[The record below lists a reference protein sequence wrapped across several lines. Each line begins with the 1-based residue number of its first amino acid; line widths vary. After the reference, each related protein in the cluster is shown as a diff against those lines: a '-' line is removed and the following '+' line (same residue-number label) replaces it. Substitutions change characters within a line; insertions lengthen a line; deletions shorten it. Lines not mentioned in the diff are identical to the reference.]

1 MPFEYG
7 KQISFDDQMSISIDG
22 TNIILDLLKKHNAKA
37 TFFCTV
43 TFAKNAPDIIKRIV
57 DEGHELASHT
67 VNHSS
72 FKDEDYLDSLVQ
84 LEELSGLPIKG
95 FRMPRMQPV
104 NDIKLKEA
112 GYLYDSSINPTY
124 LPGRYNNLNEPRK
137 YHLKNGIIKLPASVS
152 TYFRFPLFWL
162 SFHNLPIWLY
172 YLLSKKAIKSEGY
185 LNVYFHPW
193 EFYDLSDKERFG
205 FPKYIS
211 KNTGREM
218 MLRMDKIL
226 KKFSVKGYK
235 FSTIIQ
241 FIRPI
246 LK

>member
-7 KQISFDDQMSISIDG
+7 KQISFENQISISTQG
-22 TNIILDLLKKHNAKA
+22 TIIILDLLKKHNAKA
-37 TFFCTV
+37 TFFSTV
-43 TFAKNAPDIIKRIV
+43 TFAKNAPEIIKRIV
-57 DEGHELASHT
+57 NEGHELASHT
-67 VNHSS
+67 VNHSL
-72 FKDEDYLDSLVQ
+72 FKDEDYLESLVQ

-104 NDIKLKEA
+104 NDIKLKKA

-152 TYFRFPLFWL
+152 TFFRIPLFWL

-172 YLLSKKAIKSEGY
+172 YLLSKKAIKREGY

-193 EFYDLSDKERFG
+193 EFYDLNDKDRFG
-205 FPKYIS
+205 FPKYVT
-211 KNTGREM
+211 KNTGKEM
-218 MLRMDKIL
+218 ALRMDDIL
-226 KKFSVKGYK
+226 GRFSKKGYK
-235 FSTIIQ
+235 FSTIID
-241 FIRPI
+241 FINRI
-246 LK
+246 F